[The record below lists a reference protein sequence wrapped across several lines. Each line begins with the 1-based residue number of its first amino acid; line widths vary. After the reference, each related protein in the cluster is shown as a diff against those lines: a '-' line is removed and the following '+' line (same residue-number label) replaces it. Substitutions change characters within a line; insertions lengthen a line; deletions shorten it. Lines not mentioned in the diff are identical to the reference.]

1 MDKQTYIVSPNIGW
15 ILLGVLSV
23 LWIVLGIYWGKK
35 AKNAEGFML
44 AGRNVGLAFGAATA
58 MATWVTSNT
67 TMLAPQFALE
77 LGVWG
82 MIAYA
87 TASFGLFLF
96 APLAKRIRQLMPFG
110 YTSGDFI
117 RLRYGKTAWYI
128 FLAISI
134 FYGFT
139 WLVSMGM
146 AGGILMN
153 AIAGIP
159 YEIGMTVILAVCVTY
174 TLFGGM
180 YAVIGTDFIQSL
192 IILVG
197 IVIVGVGVLSQVEIS
212 TVRTDIL
219 EDKPM
224 LMNALLPAA
233 IMAIFNNLLFGLG
246 EVFHSNVWWS
256 RAFAMRSDVGKK
268 AYNLAG
274 FFWLP
279 VPIAAGFIAL
289 TSGSLGINITSP
301 DMVGP
306 LVAAHVLGKVGS
318 IVVFAVFFCSLA
330 SSIDSLL
337 AATSDLITEDI
348 YRKMINP
355 KASEKLIRKVSGG
368 IIIGLGVFAW
378 VVCLPRIGT
387 LATVLFFAGPMV
399 GSTIWP
405 IATGLF
411 WKKASTKGASLGM
424 ILGSVI
430 GLIAYFQ
437 LGWYTA
443 SLIGAAV
450 SMLTVVICSWLIPD
464 NFEWDKLNEKGIL
477 NEGPKPSEKS
487 IINNL

>member
-1 MDKQTYIVSPNIGW
+1 MNHQSFIISPETGW
-15 ILLGVLSV
+15 ILLAVLSA
-23 LWIVLGIYWGKK
+23 LWIFLGVYWGKK
-35 AKNAEGFML
+35 AKNMDGVML

-67 TMLAPQFALE
+67 TMLAPQFALQ
-77 LGVWG
+77 LGIWG
-82 MIAYA
+82 MIAYS

-96 APLAKRIRQLMPFG
+96 APLANRIKALMPTG

-117 RLRYGKTAWYI
+117 RLRYGKFTWYV
-128 FLAISI
+128 FLVISI

-159 YEIGMTVILAVCVTY
+159 YELGMTVILGVCVVY
-174 TLFGGM
+174 TLFGGL

-192 IILVG
+192 IILIG
-197 IVIVGVGVLSQVEIS
+197 IVVVGVGVLTQVDFGHIYTNVLDE
-212 TVRTDIL
+212 
-219 EDKPM
+219 KPM
-224 LMNALLPAA
+224 LLNALMPAA
-233 IMAIFNNLLFGLG
+233 IMSVFNNLLFGLG

-256 RAFAMRSDVGKK
+256 RAFAMREKIGKK
-268 AYNLAG
+268 AYLLSG
-274 FFWLP
+274 LFWFP

-289 TSGSLGINITSP
+289 TSGSLGVNITSP

-306 LVAAHVLGKVGS
+306 LVASHVLGQAGAV
-318 IVVFAVFFCSLA
+318 IVFAVFFCSLA

-355 KASEKLIRKVSGG
+355 KAGEKLLRKVSAG
-368 IIIGLGVFAW
+368 IIIGLGVLAW
-378 VVCLPRIGT
+378 AFCMPRIGT

-405 IATGLF
+405 IVTGLF
-411 WKKASTKGASLGM
+411 WRKANAKGAMLGM
-424 ILGSVI
+424 ILGSSI
-430 GLIAYFQ
+430 GLVAYFQ

-450 SMLTVVICSWLIPD
+450 SMVTVLVCTYLFPD
-464 NFEWDKLNEKGIL
+464 DFEWNTLNE
-477 NEGPKPSEKS
+477 SKS
-487 IINNL
+487 QE

>member
-1 MDKQTYIVSPNIGW
+1 MNHQSFIISPQTGW
-15 ILLGVLSV
+15 ILLGTLGV
-23 LWIVLGIYWGKK
+23 LWIVLGIYWGRK
-35 AKNAEGFML
+35 AKNMDGFMV

-67 TMLAPQFALE
+67 TMLAPQFALQ
-77 LGVWG
+77 LGIWG
-82 MIAYA
+82 MIAYS

-96 APLAKRIRQLMPFG
+96 APLAKRIRALMPSG

-117 RLRYGKTAWYI
+117 RLRYGKPTWVL
-128 FLAISI
+128 FLIISI

-159 YEIGMTVILAVCVTY
+159 YELGMTVILLVCVVY

-192 IILVG
+192 IILIG
-197 IVIVGVGVLSQVEIS
+197 IVIVGIGVLTQIDFSDLYVNVS
-212 TVRTDIL
+212 T
-219 EDKPM
+219 EKPM
-224 LMNALLPAA
+224 LLNALMPAA
-233 IMAIFNNLLFGLG
+233 IMSIFNNMLFGLG

-256 RAFAMRSDVGKK
+256 RAFAMRKDIGKK
-268 AYNLAG
+268 AYLLSG
-274 FFWLP
+274 LFWFP

-306 LVAAHVLGKVGS
+306 LVSASVLGQTGA
-318 IVVFAVFFCSLA
+318 IIVFAVFFCSLA

-355 KASEKLIRKVSGG
+355 LANQETLRKVSGG
-368 IIIGLGVFAW
+368 IIIGLGLLAW
-378 VVCLPRIGT
+378 AFCMPRIGT

-405 IATGLF
+405 IVTGLF
-411 WKKASTKGASLGM
+411 WKKANAKGAIWGM
-424 ILGSVI
+424 LLGSSI

-450 SMLTVVICSWLIPD
+450 SMLTVLILTYLYPSD
-464 NFEWDKLNEKGIL
+464 FEWHLLDEKT
-477 NEGPKPSEKS
+477 KP
-487 IINNL
+487 

>member
-1 MDKQTYIVSPNIGW
+1 MNHQSYIISPETGW
-15 ILLGVLSV
+15 ILLAVLSV
-23 LWIVLGIYWGKK
+23 IWIVLGIYWGKK
-35 AKNAEGFML
+35 AKNMDGFML

-67 TMLAPQFALE
+67 TMLAPQFALQ
-77 LGVWG
+77 LGIWG
-82 MIAYA
+82 MIAYS

-96 APLAKRIRQLMPFG
+96 APLANRIKDLMPTG

-117 RLRYGKTAWYI
+117 RLRYGRVTWYI

-159 YEIGMTVILAVCVTY
+159 YTWGMTVILAVCVIY
-174 TLFGGM
+174 TLFGGL

-197 IVIVGVGVLSQVEIS
+197 IVIVGIGVLWQVDFSHIYTNVIE
-212 TVRTDIL
+212 
-219 EDKPM
+219 EKPM
-224 LMNALLPAA
+224 LMNALMPAA
-233 IMAIFNNLLFGLG
+233 IMAVFNNLLFGLG

-256 RAFAMRSDVGKK
+256 RAFAMRKKIGKK
-268 AYNLAG
+268 AYLLSG
-274 FFWLP
+274 FFWFP

-306 LVAAHVLGKVGS
+306 LVSSHVLGQTGAV
-318 IVVFAVFFCSLA
+318 IVFAVFFCSLA

-355 KASEKLIRKVSGG
+355 KANEKLLRRVSTG
-368 IIIGLGVFAW
+368 IIIGLGFLAW
-378 VVCLPRIGT
+378 AFCMPRIGT

-405 IATGLF
+405 IVTGLF
-411 WKKASTKGASLGM
+411 WRKANAKGALLGM
-424 ILGSVI
+424 ILGSSL
-430 GLIAYFQ
+430 GLIAYFV

-450 SMLTVVICSWLIPD
+450 SMITVLVCTYLFPD
-464 NFEWDKLNEKGIL
+464 NFDWELMNESKH
-477 NEGPKPSEKS
+477 
-487 IINNL
+487 

>member
-1 MDKQTYIVSPNIGW
+1 MMEHQSHIISQEAGW
-15 ILLGVLSV
+15 FLLAILGVL
-23 LWIVLGIYWGKK
+23 WILLGIYWGRK
-35 AKNAEGFML
+35 AKNMEGFMV

-77 LGVWG
+77 LGIWG
-82 MIAYA
+82 MIAYS

-117 RLRYGKTAWYI
+117 RLRYGRHTWLL

-159 YEIGMTVILAVCVTY
+159 YEIGMTVILFVCVVY
-174 TLFGGM
+174 TLFGGL

-192 IILVG
+192 IILIG
-197 IVIVGVGVLSQVEIS
+197 IVVVGVGVLVKVDLS
-212 TVRTDIL
+212 TVYTDVMD
-219 EDKPM
+219 ERPM
-224 LMNALLPAA
+224 LMNAMMPAA

-256 RAFAMRSDVGKK
+256 RAFAMRESVGKK
-268 AYNLAG
+268 AYTMSG

-289 TSGSLGINITSP
+289 TSGSLGINISSP

-306 LVAAHVLGKVGS
+306 LVSAHVLGEAGAL
-318 IVVFAVFFCSLA
+318 IVFAVFFCSLA

-355 KASEKLIRKVSGG
+355 GAGEKLLRKVGSG
-368 IIIGLGVFAW
+368 IIIGLGLLAW
-378 VVCLPRIGT
+378 GVCLPRIGT

-399 GSTIWP
+399 GSAIWP
-405 IATGLF
+405 IVTGLF
-411 WKKASTKGASLGM
+411 WKKANAKGALAGM
-424 ILGSVI
+424 ILGTVI
-430 GLIAYFQ
+430 GLIAYFH

-450 SMLTVVICSWLIPD
+450 SMVTVVIATYAFPADFDW
-464 NFEWDKLNEKGIL
+464 KTLNET
-477 NEGPKPSEKS
+477 NHQ
-487 IINNL
+487 

>member
-1 MDKQTYIVSPNIGW
+1 MDKQSYIVSPETGW
-15 ILLGVLSV
+15 ILLSALSV
-23 LWIVLGIYWGKK
+23 LWIVLGLYWGRK
-35 AKNAEGFML
+35 ARNIDGYML
-44 AGRNVGLAFGAATA
+44 AGRSVGLAFGAATA

-96 APLAKRIRQLMPFG
+96 APLAKRIRQLMPNG

-117 RLRYGKTAWYI
+117 RLRYGRQTWII
-128 FLAISI
+128 FLIISI

-180 YAVIGTDFIQSL
+180 YAVIGTDYIQSL
-192 IILVG
+192 IILAGIVVVG
-197 IVIVGVGVLSQVEIS
+197 IGVLSQIDI
-212 TVRTDIL
+212 TDIRTNIL
-219 EDKPM
+219 EEKPM
-224 LMNALLPAA
+224 LLNALLPAA
-233 IMAIFNNLLFGLG
+233 IMAIFNNLLFGIG

-256 RAFAMRSDVGKK
+256 RAFAMRQEVGQK
-268 AYNLAG
+268 AYNLSG
-274 FFWLP
+274 FFWFP

-289 TSGSLGINITSP
+289 TSGALGVNITSP

-306 LVAAHVLGKVGS
+306 LVASHVLGKLGAG
-318 IVVFAVFFCSLA
+318 VVFAVFFCSLA

-337 AATSDLITEDI
+337 AATSDLIAEDI
-348 YRKMINP
+348 YRKLLKP
-355 KASEKLIRKVSGG
+355 EATEKKVRNVSAG
-368 IIIGLGVFAW
+368 IIVGLGILSWLVS
-378 VVCLPRIGT
+378 LPRIGT

-411 WKKASTKGASLGM
+411 WKKANARGASWGM
-424 ILGSVI
+424 IAGTAI

-437 LGWYTA
+437 LGWYTS

-450 SMLTVVICSWLIPD
+450 SMLTVVVFTYLQPAEFKWETLD
-464 NFEWDKLNEKGIL
+464 EKGIT
-477 NEGPKPSEKS
+477 NG
-487 IINNL
+487 